1 MQLRIWEVT
10 VEEIVQYEARY
21 PAAIITLNNPGTR
34 NALSIPMIAALT
46 AAFGRAESDPGVRA
60 IIFTGAG
67 PAFSA
72 GMDLKE
78 LREALDSLKFDH
90 GGAVWESA
98 LRGEQ
103 LIDRLFKSSKP
114 TIAAVNG
121 AAAAGGAGL
130 LSVCDMVVAVPE
142 ARIGYPEMKV
152 GVQAGMV
159 LLHLMRLVGERQ
171 ARYLILTGDLISAS
185 QAKEIGLINEVV
197 AKPALIPTAL
207 RWANSVAMNGPKAEV
222 ISKSLLREF
231 SAQAMAM
238 TTSEYAA
245 PPHLT
250 DECRAGLAAFFAKQ
264 RSPWAP
270 KSEPI

>member
-1 MQLRIWEVT
+1 MA
-10 VEEIVQYEARY
+10 EIVLYEARY
-21 PAAIITLNNPGTR
+21 PAAIVTLNNPSTR
-34 NALSIPMIAALT
+34 NALSIPMIDAMT
-46 AAFGRAESDPGVRA
+46 AAFERAEADPGVRA

-78 LREALDSLKFDH
+78 LREAVDFLAFDK
-90 GGAVWESA
+90 GSAVWESA

-103 LIDRLFKSSKP
+103 FIDRVFKSSKP

-121 AAAAGGAGL
+121 AAAAAGAGL

-159 LLHLMRLVGERQ
+159 LVHLMRLVGERQ
-171 ARYLILTGDLISAS
+171 ARYLILTGELIAAA

-197 AKPALIPTAL
+197 APDQLMSKALG
-207 RWANSVAMNGPKAEV
+207 WANSVAMNGPKAEV

-231 SAQAMAM
+231 SGQAMAM
-238 TTSEYAA
+238 ASEQYGAA
-245 PPHLT
+245 PHLT
-250 DECRAGLAAFFAKQ
+250 DECRAGLRAFFAKQ

-270 KSEPI
+270 KS

>member
-1 MQLRIWEVT
+1 VA
-10 VEEIVQYEARY
+10 EIVHYETRY
-21 PAAIITLNNPGTR
+21 PAAVITLNNPGTR
-34 NALSIPMIAALT
+34 NALSIPMIDSIA
-46 AAFGRAESDPGVRA
+46 AAFGRAESDAGVRA

-78 LREALDSLKFDH
+78 LREALDSLKFDN

-103 LIDRLFKSSKP
+103 LIDRVFKSSKP

-130 LSVCDMVVAVPE
+130 LSACDMVVAVPE

-185 QAKEIGLINEVV
+185 EAKAIGLINEVV
-197 AKPALIPTAL
+197 SKEELLPTAL
-207 RWANSVAMNGPKAEV
+207 RWVNSVAMNGPKAEV

-231 SAQAMAM
+231 SAEAMAM
-238 TTSEYAA
+238 TTSEYSAA
-245 PPHLT
+245 PHLT
-250 DECRAGLAAFFAKQ
+250 DECRAGLTAFFAKQ

-270 KSEPI
+270 KS

>member
-1 MQLRIWEVT
+1 MA
-10 VEEIVQYEARY
+10 EIVLYEARY
-21 PAAIITLNNPGTR
+21 PAAIVTLNNPSTR
-34 NALSIPMIAALT
+34 NALSIPMIDAMT
-46 AAFGRAESDPGVRA
+46 AAFERAEADPGVRA

-78 LREALDSLKFDH
+78 LREAVDFLAFDK
-90 GGAVWESA
+90 GSAVWESA

-103 LIDRLFKSSKP
+103 FIDRVFKSSKP

-121 AAAAGGAGL
+121 AAAAAGAGL

-159 LLHLMRLVGERQ
+159 LVHLMRLVGERQ
-171 ARYLILTGDLISAS
+171 ARYLILTGELIAAA

-197 AKPALIPTAL
+197 APDQLMAKALG
-207 RWANSVAMNGPKAEV
+207 WANSVAMNGPKAEV

-231 SAQAMAM
+231 SGQAMAM
-238 TTSEYAA
+238 ASEQYGAA
-245 PPHLT
+245 PHLT
-250 DECRAGLAAFFAKQ
+250 DECRAGLRAFFAKQ

-270 KSEPI
+270 KS

>member
-1 MQLRIWEVT
+1 MID
-10 VEEIVQYEARY
+10 
-21 PAAIITLNNPGTR
+21 
-34 NALSIPMIAALT
+34 SIAE
-46 AAFGRAESDPGVRA
+46 AFGKAESDPEVRA

-67 PAFSA
+67 PAFCA

-78 LREALDSLKFDH
+78 LREALDSLKFDN

-98 LRGEQ
+98 LRGER
-103 LIDRLFKSSKP
+103 LIDRVFKSLKP

-121 AAAAGGAGL
+121 AATAGGAGL
-130 LSVCDMVVAVPE
+130 LSACDMVIAVPE

-171 ARYLILTGDLISAS
+171 ARYLILTGNLISAS
-185 QAKEIGLINEVV
+185 EAKAIGLINEVV
-197 AKPALIPTAL
+197 SKEELLPTAL
-207 RWANSVAMNGPKAEV
+207 RWVSSVAMNGPKAEV

-231 SAQAMAM
+231 SSEAMAM
-238 TTSEYAA
+238 TTAEYAA
-245 PPHLT
+245 APHLT
-250 DECRAGLAAFFAKQ
+250 DECRAGLTAFFAKQ

-270 KSEPI
+270 KS

>member
-1 MQLRIWEVT
+1 MA
-10 VEEIVQYEARY
+10 EIVNYEAHY
-21 PAAIITLNNPGTR
+21 PAAIITLNNSSTR
-34 NALSIPMIAALT
+34 NALSIAMIDALT
-46 AAFGRAESDPGVRA
+46 AAFERAENDPAVRA
-60 IIFTGAG
+60 IILTGAG
-67 PAFSA
+67 PAFSS

-78 LREALDSLKFDH
+78 LREAVDSLQFAN

-103 LIDRLFKSSKP
+103 LIDRVFRSSKP

-121 AAAAGGAGL
+121 AAAAAGAGL

-171 ARYLILTGDLISAS
+171 ARYLILTGDLIPAS

-197 AKPALIPTAL
+197 AREELMAKAL

-231 SAQAMAM
+231 SGQAMAM
-238 TTSEYAA
+238 TSDLYGAA
-245 PPHLT
+245 PHLT
-250 DECRAGLAAFFAKQ
+250 DECRAGLRAFFAKQ

-270 KSEPI
+270 KEEAV